1 MLYETEMMFWSG
13 EQLECL
19 VRHLFHQSMM
29 TRRTHRFQ
37 KGIGLLHKW
46 ERDSEPL
53 CCTKWYSTVLK
64 VITILGMYPQDLAC
78 ISLRIGSQW
87 TEKCLIKPCCK
98 CFCPWGW
105 SGSKNFWVKRKPN
118 PLSLWTISF
127 SFIFGGGNNSV
138 VTPTWPHQKSHFPQG
153 RVNLRR
159 LVLQRSKDI
168 WSAHV
173 SDALVL
179 VNITGAAT

>member
-1 MLYETEMMFWSG
+1 MMFWSG

-19 VRHLFHQSMM
+19 VRHLFHQ
-29 TRRTHRFQ
+29 RAWWPDGRTGSKKGSVCCTNE
-37 KGIGLLHKW
+37 KGILNHYVVKM
-46 ERDSEPL
+46 
-53 CCTKWYSTVLK
+53 VLK

-105 SGSKNFWVKRKPN
+105 SGSKKFWVKRKPN

-138 VTPTWPHQKSHFPQG
+138 VTLTWPHQKSHFPQG

-159 LVLQRSKDI
+159 QVLQRYLKSSCI
-168 WSAHV
+168 WCPCTS
-173 SDALVL
+173 
-179 VNITGAAT
+179 